1 MGFSF
6 GKLAIFAGVA
16 EMVGRSAVGFGFVP
30 VFGFT
35 AACLASPAVWI
46 LADLF
51 FIPAYCYCV
60 RELDKIIEK

>member
-1 MGFSF
+1 
-6 GKLAIFAGVA
+6 
-16 EMVGRSAVGFGFVP
+16 MVGRSAVGFGFVP